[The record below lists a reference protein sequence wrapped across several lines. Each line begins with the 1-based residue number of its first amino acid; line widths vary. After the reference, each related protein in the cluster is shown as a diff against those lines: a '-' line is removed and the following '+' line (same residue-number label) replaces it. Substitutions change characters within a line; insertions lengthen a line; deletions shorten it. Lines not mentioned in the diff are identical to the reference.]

1 MEHVVGRQ
9 SDVIGVC
16 IGPNDDMEK
25 RRKKSPMRFGEW
37 TAGMA

>member
-25 RRKKSPMRFGEW
+25 RRKSPMRFGEW